1 MNYFVP
7 EIFRPIY
14 IFNNYN
20 FSYFYYGNPLLSQI
34 DPSAPIN
41 IKIPPVYKKKRPDL
55 ILVSDLKYSAPS
67 FSPQNTPNYNYTP
80 EQTPEQTPTFFEFNE
95 DIENILLETK
105 SPKFIKYRYASK
117 KYRKN
122 KNKK

>member
-34 DPSAPIN
+34 DPSAQIN

-80 EQTPEQTPTFFEFNE
+80 EQTPEQTHEQTPTFFEFNE

-105 SPKFIKYRYASK
+105 SPKFIRKKHHSK
-117 KYRKN
+117 